1 MSPEIRPKRFGTFEK
16 QAPGQMFTNVRLFKY
31 PMNKNLCVYTTLEH
45 YLKVTESLR
54 KSSQLLVSYVKPH
67 DKVCF
72 STIGRWLKTSL
83 AQAGIDVYHAHSTRS
98 ASTSK
103 AAGSLPVDAV
113 MNLAGWSQEST
124 FRKYYDKTVSA
135 SDEMNKAVLEQ

>member
-1 MSPEIRPKRFGTFEK
+1 
-16 QAPGQMFTNVRLFKY
+16 MFTNVRLFKY

-45 YLKVTESLR
+45 YLKVKESLR

-67 DKVCF
+67 DNVCS

-83 AQAGIDVYHAHSTRS
+83 AQAGIDIHVYQAHSTRS

-113 MNLAGWSQEST
+113 MKLAGWSQEST

>member
-1 MSPEIRPKRFGTFEK
+1 
-16 QAPGQMFTNVRLFKY
+16 
-31 PMNKNLCVYTTLEH
+31 MNKNLCVYTTLEH

-67 DKVCF
+67 DKVF
-72 STIGRWLKTSL
+72 SSTIGRWLKTSL
-83 AQAGIDVYHAHSTRS
+83 AQAGIDIHVYQAHSTRS

-113 MNLAGWSQEST
+113 MKLAGWSQEST

-135 SDEMNKAVLEQ
+135 SDEMNKAALEQ